1 METKICK
8 KCGRELPIEKFKKTR
23 WGSYA
28 STCNDCVK
36 SAVQKTKRE
45 NTDNAKSLRLQDFTS
60 RELMLELKRRG
71 YDGKLEYVEK
81 HIINLKDI
89 D

>member
-8 KCGRELPIEKFKKTR
+8 KCGRELPVEKFKKTR
-23 WGSYA
+23 WGGYA

-36 SAVQKTKRE
+36 SAVQKTKRK
-45 NTDNAKSLRLQDFTS
+45 NTDNAKSLRLQDFTP

-71 YDGKLEYVEK
+71 YEGNLKYVET
-81 HIINLKDI
+81 HYIDITNLD
-89 D
+89 